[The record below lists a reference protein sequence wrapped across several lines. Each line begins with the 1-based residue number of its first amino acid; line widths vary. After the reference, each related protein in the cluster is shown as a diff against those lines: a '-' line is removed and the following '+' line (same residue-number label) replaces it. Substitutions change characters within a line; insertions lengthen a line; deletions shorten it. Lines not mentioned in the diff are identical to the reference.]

1 MTNTSSNEQSIN
13 DNNENLANSIMTDR
27 VSPTT
32 SDTESSNDGS
42 TRNIQEQDDPL
53 NNFRSPPNESQV
65 CIALFSNA
73 PSGAEG
79 IEIAGQGLVHQL
91 RREYTQKKGYFLN
104 KF

>member
-42 TRNIQEQDDPL
+42 TRNI
-53 NNFRSPPNESQV
+53 
-65 CIALFSNA
+65 
-73 PSGAEG
+73 
-79 IEIAGQGLVHQL
+79 
-91 RREYTQKKGYFLN
+91 
-104 KF
+104 